1 MINLLTPKEAPL
13 LARKHFENGTPGPI
27 TRSLAHVPEMLN
39 ATLPFI
45 GTVLGPSG
53 LPFRIKEIVILRTS
67 YLFRCNYCVN
77 THTFVASKGGF
88 SQDEIFGL
96 RDQLPFSDI
105 FKNPKECTL
114 IRWVDAIADASKPI
128 AIELKE
134 ETKQH
139 FSEADIVE
147 LTLLTSTTIMLN
159 RYATV
164 LELPVS
170 DNHLSY
176 LKEKGLTF

>member
-1 MINLLTPKEAPL
+1 MIHLLTQKEAPL
-13 LARKHFENGTPGPI
+13 LVRKYFENGTPGPI

-45 GTVLGPSG
+45 GTVLGPSA
-53 LPFRIKEIVILRTS
+53 LAFRIKEIVILRTS

-77 THTFVASKGGF
+77 THSFVASKGGF
-88 SQDEIFGL
+88 SQDEILGL
-96 RDQLPFSDI
+96 RNQLPFQEI
-105 FKNPKECTL
+105 FKASQESSL
-114 IRWVDAIADASKPI
+114 IQWVDSIADSSKPI
-128 AIELKE
+128 SAKIKE
-134 ETKQH
+134 KIKKH

-159 RYATV
+159 RYATI

-170 DNHLSY
+170 DDHLNY
-176 LKEKGLTF
+176 LKEKGLEF